1 MDSINLRG
9 QRALVTG
16 ASSGIGAACALALG
30 RAGAAV
36 AVNYLDQKDAAERM
50 CARLHDAGARAIPLE
65 GDVSSEQDIER
76 MFRAA
81 VREFGGIDILIG
93 NAGIEKRAMIADMSL
108 DDWSRVIAVNL
119 TGQFLCARAAV
130 RQFCKQGV
138 DAARSAAA
146 GKIVFTSSVHD
157 IIPWARSANY
167 AASKGGLDMLMRSLA
182 QEVAGN
188 KIRVNC
194 VSPGAIRTHI
204 NRAAWDTEEA
214 RRKLLEL
221 IPYGRIGEPDDV
233 AHVAAWL
240 ASDLADYI
248 TGTTIYVDGGMTL
261 YPAFEHGG

>member
-1 MDSINLRG
+1 MDSIDLRG

-36 AVNYLDQKDAAERM
+36 AVNYLEQKDAAERM
-50 CARLHDAGARAIPLE
+50 CARIHDAGAQAIPLQ
-65 GDVSSEQDIER
+65 GDISSEQDVER
-76 MFRAA
+76 VFRAT
-81 VREFGGIDILIG
+81 VREFGGLDILIG
-93 NAGIEKRAMIADMSL
+93 NAGIEKRSAIADMSL
-108 DDWSRVIAVNL
+108 EDWNRVIAVNL

-157 IIPWARSANY
+157 VIPWARSANY
-167 AASKGGLDMLMRSLA
+167 TASKGGLDMLMRSLA
-182 QEVAGN
+182 QEVAD
-188 KIRVNC
+188 KRIRVNC
-194 VSPGAIRTHI
+194 VAPGAIRTDI
-204 NRAAWDTEEA
+204 NRPAWDTEAA

-233 AHVAAWL
+233 ARVAAWL
-240 ASDLADYI
+240 VTDLADYV
-248 TGTTIYVDGGMTL
+248 TGATIYVDGGMTL